1 MSTPKG
7 TSGSNV
13 VVLRWGHRPR
23 DLRVT
28 THVALTARAL
38 GASGFILADV
48 EDKSIKAKID
58 EVAAEWGGR
67 FSFEMGVPWRKA
79 VGRWKESGGIVVHL
93 TMYGQNISETDVMHK
108 IRSSHRSVMVI
119 VGSQK
124 VPSEFFS
131 EEFSDYNIA
140 IGGQPHSEVAALA
153 VFLDRLFEGSQ
164 LSRKFEDARIGVL
177 HSPRGKRLVR
187 VDSAPSTSNEIV

>member
-1 MSTPKG
+1 MR
-7 TSGSNV
+7 V

-48 EDKSIKAKID
+48 EDKSIKAKV
-58 EVAAEWGGR
+58 EKVVADWGGV

-79 VGRWKESGGIVVHL
+79 VAKWKENGGVVVHL
-93 TMYGQNISETDVMHK
+93 TMYGQNIGDTDLVRE
-108 IRSSHRSVMVI
+108 IRSSQRDVMVV

-131 EEFSDYNIA
+131 KEFSDYNVA

-153 VFLDRLFEGSQ
+153 VFLDRLFEGHE
-164 LSRKFEDARIGVL
+164 LSKKFEHAKIGVL
-177 HSPRGKRLVR
+177 PSQRGKHLVNI
-187 VDSAPSTSNEIV
+187 DL

>member
-1 MSTPKG
+1 
-7 TSGSNV
+7 
-13 VVLRWGHRPR
+13 VLRWGHRPR

-28 THVALTARAL
+28 THVALTTRAL

-48 EDKSIKAKID
+48 EDKSIKAKI
-58 EVAAEWGGR
+58 EKVVADWGGD
-67 FSFEMGVPWRKA
+67 FSLEMGVPWRKA
-79 VGRWKESGGIVVHL
+79 VAKWKENGGIVVHL
-93 TMYGQNISETDVMHK
+93 TMYGQNVGDTDLVRQ
-108 IRSSHRSVMVI
+108 IRSSQCDVMVV

-153 VFLDRLFEGSQ
+153 VFLDRLFEGRE
-164 LSRKFEDARIGVL
+164 LSKKFERAKIEVL
-177 HSPRGKRLVR
+177 HSPRGKHL
-187 VDSAPSTSNEIV
+187 AKN